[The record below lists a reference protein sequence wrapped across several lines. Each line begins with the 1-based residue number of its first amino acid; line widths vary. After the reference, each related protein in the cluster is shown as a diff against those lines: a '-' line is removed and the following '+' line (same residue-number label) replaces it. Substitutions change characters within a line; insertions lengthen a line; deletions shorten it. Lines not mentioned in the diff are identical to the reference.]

1 MIVKGNFTKL
11 SMAIYGDVA
20 SELPSFPST
29 PSSHV
34 PAVLPPL
41 TPTPLSPVLDPANS
55 ADPTALTR
63 NLLSLI
69 HDAPPLPLV
78 IRLMFCLKPTN
89 DDWDLPD
96 FPYLH
101 PDLGHDRDD
110 FDLDYAYELTSQ
122 PVADDVSLEV
132 LQRFADRVVEV
143 IEPKVRIHS
152 EYATPLSHT
161 VQGDNQSYLL
171 AGILSRVACQHRE
184 LPRLLIVR
192 TPSPVAPLRLL
203 DLDLI

>member
-1 MIVKGNFTKL
+1 
-11 SMAIYGDVA
+11 MAIYGDVA
-20 SELPSFPST
+20 SELPSFPTSPT
-29 PSSHV
+29 SHI

-55 ADPTALTR
+55 ADPTTLTC

-89 DDWDLPD
+89 DDWDLPE
-96 FPYLH
+96 FPYIH
-101 PDLGHDRDD
+101 PDLAHDPDD
-110 FDLDYAYELTSQ
+110 FDLDYAYELTGQ
-122 PVADDVSLEV
+122 PVADDISLEV
-132 LQRFADRVVEV
+132 LQRFADRVVEA
-143 IEPKVRIHS
+143 IEPKVRAQY
-152 EYATPLSHT
+152 EYATRLSYT
-161 VQGDNQSYLL
+161 VQGDNQSYLV

-192 TPSPVAPLRLL
+192 TLSCCAPALT
-203 DLDLI
+203 